1 VFFESL
7 FRLFT
12 SADLWRASLEAAA
25 VLLLPAL
32 GGLISENSGVTNVA
46 MEGMMLVGAFFGA
59 IVVLATHN
67 VIVAVLAAILTGGV
81 MALVHA
87 FSIQFKAN
95 QIVSGVAINIAAAGL
110 TSFLLFNLTPKGQG
124 VPSLT
129 NDLRIP
135 LLGIPRFTPT
145 PVNIGFPVIG
155 GAVTFVQGLLAFI
168 DDVFLQQYLIFYLA
182 VLVLIATQYVLFH
195 TNIGLRIRAVGEHPQ
210 AADTAGINV
219 RLVRYLCVVAS
230 GLLSGLAGAYLSLGI
245 AGVFIP
251 NMTAGRGFIALAAMI
266 FGKWKPRGTAVACL
280 IFGLGL
286 SLQNRLVDPLR
297 ALGVT
302 ANADTLTALLAAIP
316 YVLTILALVGLVGRA
331 VAPAADGI
339 PYEPGGE

>member
-1 VFFESL
+1 MSFLSALFQVFA
-7 FRLFT
+7 
-12 SADLWRASLEAAA
+12 SADLWKATLEAAA

-32 GGLISENSGVTNVA
+32 GGLISENSGVVNVA
-46 MEGMMLVGAFFGA
+46 MEGMMLTGAFFGA
-59 IVVLATHN
+59 IVVLATHS
-67 VIVAVLAAILTGGV
+67 VILAVVVAILTGGV

-87 FSIQFKAN
+87 YFSIQFKAD
-95 QIVSGVAINIAAAGL
+95 QIVSGIAINIAAAGL

-124 VPSLT
+124 VPSLSD
-129 NDLRIP
+129 NLRIP
-135 LLGIPRFTPT
+135 ELDIPGLSKIPFIG
-145 PVNIGFPVIG
+145 PVF
-155 GAVTFVQGLLAFI
+155 F
-168 DDVFLQQYLIFYLA
+168 QQYLVFYLA
-182 VLVLIATQYVLFH
+182 VLVLIAIQYVLFH

-219 RLVRYLCVVAS
+219 RLVRYLCVLTS

-266 FGKWKPRGTAVACL
+266 FGKWKPRGTAVACV

-286 SLQNRLVDPLR
+286 ALQNRLAEPLK

-331 VAPAADGI
+331 TAPAADGI